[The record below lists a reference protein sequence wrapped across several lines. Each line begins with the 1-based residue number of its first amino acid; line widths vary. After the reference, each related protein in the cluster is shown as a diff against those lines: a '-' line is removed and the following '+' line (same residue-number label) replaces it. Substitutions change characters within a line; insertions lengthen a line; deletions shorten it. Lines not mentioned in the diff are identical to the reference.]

1 MKTLTLEKINSL
13 TAIFILSNEHKGKA
27 GIWARKGH
35 KLESEEGCLL
45 PIFNSCSLAKDTKL
59 ERQIYLRHLN
69 LLHTMSGSLSL
80 GSLWCF
86 THYHNKLQ
94 VGRNTQNCVLTS
106 QAMTQKA
113 IGVIWHWIVVKPP
126 KHHAGSDTG
135 PRHQIPR
142 YWFILFKASH
152 TVFKSLRRSCTTF
165 SILLVSFRISILW
178 V

>member
-1 MKTLTLEKINSL
+1 MKTLTLEKIE
-13 TAIFILSNEHKGKA
+13 TVYCYFHFIWWTQGKA
-27 GIWARKGH
+27 LISERKSH
-35 KLESEEGCLL
+35 KLESEEGYLL
-45 PIFNSCSLAKDTKL
+45 LIFNSYSLAKDTKL
-59 ERQIYLRHLN
+59 ECQIYLRHLN
-69 LLHTMSGSLSL
+69 LLHTSGYLPL

-86 THYHNKLQ
+86 AHYHSKLQ
-94 VGRNTQNCVLTS
+94 VGRNTQNFVLTS

-113 IGVIWHWIVVKPP
+113 IGVIWHWIVVNSP
-126 KHHAGSDTG
+126 KDHAGSDTG